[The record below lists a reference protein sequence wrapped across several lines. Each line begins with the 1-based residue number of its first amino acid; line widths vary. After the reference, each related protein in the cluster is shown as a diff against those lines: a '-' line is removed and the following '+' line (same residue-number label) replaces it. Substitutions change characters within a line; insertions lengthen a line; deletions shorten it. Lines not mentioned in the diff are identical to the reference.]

1 MDAKSLGKIIYTLR
15 KKNGLTQIK
24 LAELLSVSDKAIS
37 KWESGA
43 GFPDITLLPKLAEV
57 FSTSVDYLLF
67 NDRRGITIA
76 GNFIVDNLC
85 TIDGYP
91 ERGRLCNVIA
101 TDKAVGGCA
110 PNTSIDLATIDKNV
124 PVSVIGRVGDDEDGR
139 FIVSSLSVKGIDTSA
154 IKITNEAKTA
164 NCSVMNDGKE
174 RTFFSYSGAN
184 ALFSPDDVN
193 LNLLTCTILHIGY
206 VNLLEKFDAPDE
218 NYGTVMARFLKS
230 VRDCGVKTS
239 IDTVSSEDKSVYAKN
254 IIPVLKYVDYFIV
267 NEIECCA
274 TFGKKPY
281 RADGSLDVDAIK
293 YCMNQAIKCGVNE
306 KVIVHCKECGFCLD
320 KSGNFTTVGSLI
332 IPQELIKSNVGAGDA
347 FCAGCLYSIYN
358 GESDEDMLK
367 FASASAAC
375 NLFSIGS
382 VGGAQSKKEILKLE
396 EKFTRRTIRME

>member
-1 MDAKSLGKIIYTLR
+1 
-15 KKNGLTQIK
+15 
-24 LAELLSVSDKAIS
+24 
-37 KWESGA
+37 
-43 GFPDITLLPKLAEV
+43 
-57 FSTSVDYLLF
+57 
-67 NDRRGITIA
+67 
-76 GNFIVDNLC
+76 
-85 TIDGYP
+85 
-91 ERGRLCNVIA
+91 
-101 TDKAVGGCA
+101 
-110 PNTSIDLATIDKNV
+110 
-124 PVSVIGRVGDDEDGR
+124 
-139 FIVSSLSVKGIDTSA
+139 
-154 IKITNEAKTA
+154 
-164 NCSVMNDGKE
+164 MNDGKE
-174 RTFFSYSGAN
+174 RTFFSYIGDN

-206 VNLLEKFDAPDE
+206 INLLEKFDAPDE

-274 TFGKKPY
+274 TFGKNPY

-293 YCMNQAIKCGVNE
+293 YCMNEAIKCGVNE

-320 KSGNFTTVGSLI
+320 KGGNFTTVGSLI

-396 EKFTRRTIRME
+396 EKFSVKKCAKGWLRRRTF